1 MFVNR
6 SSSPTSIVVKYKQES
21 LSDLAKYELSNSFM
35 VQDSADIPIS
45 NVTNT
50 RNAHRTAFISNLSSG
65 VITNID
71 AVISS
76 AAPVETFTLNIGDT
90 VVNFTPDSGEYL
102 VSVWV
107 KELLESGTPYIGM
120 SPEVKIVHNGETI
133 TLTPEGPVIDGWQKI
148 EGKFE
153 YKEDSNLDISFV
165 GGIWGAFFDDFRIHK
180 EKSSAKTYVYDKY
193 SNRLKAILDE
203 NNYATLFEY
212 DAAGIPTQVKR
223 ETEEGILT
231 VSESRQSLSKK

>member
-1 MFVNR
+1 M
-6 SSSPTSIVVKYKQES
+6 
-21 LSDLAKYELSNSFM
+21 
-35 VQDSADIPIS
+35 
-45 NVTNT
+45 
-50 RNAHRTAFISNLSSG
+50 
-65 VITNID
+65 
-71 AVISS
+71 
-76 AAPVETFTLNIGDT
+76 
-90 VVNFTPDSGEYL
+90 
-102 VSVWV
+102 
-107 KELLESGTPYIGM
+107 
-120 SPEVKIVHNGETI
+120 
-133 TLTPEGPVIDGWQKI
+133 IDGWQKI